1 MSENLDPQ
9 TVAVRYLDAMSRRD
23 FDEFERWLSPDVL
36 FTGPGATL
44 TGARE
49 VASAYR
55 RLSSA
60 LIRNELRRLFVDGS
74 EACIIYDF
82 ITDTAAGAVPTV
94 EWLKIEQGKI
104 RSIWLVTDHVRWP
117 KALEEIGRRAQLAA
131 RSA

>member
-1 MSENLDPQ
+1 MTENPDPKI
-9 TVAVRYLDAMSRRD
+9 VASRYLEAMSRRD
-23 FDEFERWLSPDVL
+23 FDEFERWLSPDVV

-49 VASAYR
+49 VTSAYQ

-60 LIRNELRRLFVDGS
+60 LIRNELRRLFVDGN

-82 ITDTAAGAVPTV
+82 VTDTAAGAVPTV
-94 EWLKIEQGKI
+94 EWLKIDRGKI

-117 KALEEIGRRAQLAA
+117 RALEEIGRRAQLSA
-131 RSA
+131 RRS